1 MRDVRAS
8 LIARV
13 YTIPLKNGFEKTV
26 SRYSGA
32 FSIKAKMYAG
42 IPHEYIHKR
51 ARGAVAPPLGPR
63 TMTFQGTDLVCSTV
77 FQAQNR

>member
-13 YTIPLKNGFEKTV
+13 KVGPLKNGFEKTV

-32 FSIKAKMYAG
+32 FSIMAKMYAG
-42 IPHEYIHKR
+42 VPHE
-51 ARGAVAPPLGPR
+51 
-63 TMTFQGTDLVCSTV
+63 
-77 FQAQNR
+77 

>member
-1 MRDVRAS
+1 MRAS

-13 YTIPLKNGFEKTV
+13 KVGLHNPTENGFEKTV

-42 IPHEYIHKR
+42 VY
-51 ARGAVAPPLGPR
+51 
-63 TMTFQGTDLVCSTV
+63 TS
-77 FQAQNR
+77 